1 MKYRKL
7 IGNCLQKKSDDN
19 LKVALALVA
28 GIAVGTIVS
37 VLFAPNK
44 GEDTREKIADKARD
58 LQYGIKDKYNLVR
71 EKVFGVEAIEEDIEN
86 EIPHFV
92 QKTAKKAKS
101 DIKDVVEVT
110 KEKLAEEKDHV
121 EHTVEEAKHEHE
133 KNS

>member
-7 IGNCLQKKSDDN
+7 IGNRLHKKSDDD

-28 GIAVGTIVS
+28 GLAVGAIVS

-44 GEDTREKIADKARD
+44 GEDTRGKIAGKAKD
-58 LQYGIKDKYNLVR
+58 LQYGIKDKYNLMR
-71 EKVFGVEAIEEDIEN
+71 EKVFGVEAIEEDIEK

-92 QKTAKKAKS
+92 HKTNKKAKS
-101 DIKDVVEVT
+101 AIKDVVEKT

-121 EHTVEEAKHEHE
+121 AHNIEDAADDI
-133 KNS
+133 